1 MSLFQWPGVIANTHN
16 ISNRATTSIVL
27 ASSPSGKKDSRNG
40 KDDNPGNSVMVA
52 IVGLVLELGAICVA
66 SYVASILITKL
77 LKNVQGGNG
86 DGGGGDADPAVLSAA
101 EKRLRYLLER
111 DGRTLRTGT
120 TSATTPP
127 ELVLTN
133 YERQIAQDVVDP
145 HDISTSFADIGGI
158 DAMKQEI
165 YELAVLPLLRPDLFS
180 SSHLLQAPG
189 GILLYGPPGTGKTM
203 LAKAIAKE
211 ADATFIAVK
220 LSKIMSKWFGGTFQT
235 NEHCGTWRL
244 VS

>member
-1 MSLFQWPGVIANTHN
+1 M
-16 ISNRATTSIVL
+16 
-27 ASSPSGKKDSRNG
+27 
-40 KDDNPGNSVMVA
+40 
-52 IVGLVLELGAICVA
+52 GLVLELGAICVA
-66 SYVASILITKL
+66 SYVASVLITKL
-77 LKNVQGGNG
+77 MKNVQSGGNG
-86 DGGGGDADPAVLSAA
+86 DGGGDADPAVLSAA

-120 TSATTPP
+120 ATTTTPP

-145 HDISTSFADIGGI
+145 HDISISFADIGGI

-180 SSHLLQAPG
+180 SSHLLQPPG

-220 LSKIMSKWFGGTFQT
+220 LSKIMSKWFGGKYQSK
-235 NEHCGTWRL
+235 E
-244 VS
+244 